1 MFPYPSM
8 QGPLNTSAARHAH
21 LGGVDK
27 ATGAGARIGR
37 TVGIG
42 VASTA
47 GHAHPGR
54 IGEATTAT
62 ARIGGLVG
70 IAATAWQA
78 HPCRIGEAT
87 GAAAGIRRYV
97 LGYCQ
102 LLQGGQKQGSDRG
115 EAKQHYGT
123 DWIFHAKANYE
134 QFFKKNVL
142 ISPMIKTS

>member
-1 MFPYPSM
+1 M

-27 ATGAGARIGR
+27 ATGAGAGIRR
-37 TVGIG
+37 PVGIG

-54 IGEATTAT
+54 IVEATTTT

-70 IAATAWQA
+70 IAATTAWQA